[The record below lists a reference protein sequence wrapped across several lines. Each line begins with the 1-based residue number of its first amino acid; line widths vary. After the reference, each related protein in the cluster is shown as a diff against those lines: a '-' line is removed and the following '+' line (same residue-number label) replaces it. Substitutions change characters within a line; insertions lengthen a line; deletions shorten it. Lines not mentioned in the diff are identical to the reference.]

1 MTTLTVK
8 THIAEDRT
16 LTLQLP
22 AHVTPGEHE
31 VRIEI
36 DPQMASEDDDID
48 DGETPLRW
56 DRGVLVYAGG
66 DLPPGSVCD
75 WIEQA
80 REERIQELIRRSTG
94 CE

>member
-8 THIAEDRT
+8 THIPDDRK

-22 AHVTPGEHE
+22 PNVTPGEHR
-31 VRIEI
+31 VRVQI
-36 DPQMASEDDDID
+36 DPLLTDDELDD

-56 DRGVLVYAGG
+56 EGGVLVYAGEV
-66 DLPPGSVCD
+66 PPGSVCD

-80 REERIQELIRRSTG
+80 REERMKDILRGSSS

>member
-1 MTTLTVK
+1 MTTLTL
-8 THIAEDRT
+8 TTDISDDRK

-22 AHVTPGEHE
+22 PNVAPGRHQ
-31 VRIEI
+31 VRVEI
-36 DPQMASEDDDID
+36 DPPLSDEESD

-66 DLPPGSVCD
+66 DVPPGSVCD

-80 REERIQELIRRSTG
+80 REERIHDILRGSAT

>member
-8 THIAEDRT
+8 TNIPDDRK
-16 LTLQLP
+16 LVVQLP
-22 AHVTPGEHE
+22 PHVTPGEHE
-31 VRIEI
+31 LRIEI
-36 DPQMASEDDDID
+36 DPPVIDDRPDAD

-66 DLPPGSVCD
+66 DLPPGNVCD